1 MTLKLEFQFK
11 WLRKIKLLKDFLL
24 QEKNIKDS
32 EGVEICKCLM
42 GNDNLERLELDGN
55 QVGPQTLIHLAELL
69 KQNQTLR
76 SIDLEG
82 NNLTLRTNFD
92 KSKDKDAS
100 KDNRNTQGL
109 ENLAKALESNQT
121 LLCLNLAN
129 CQLNES
135 CGEFL
140 CRMMERNHTIINLDL
155 DSNPDMNLYH
165 VRQIQEYLTRNK
177 KAYDDERYQ
186 EFIERKQ
193 MWRELNISNILQA
206 NKEAKKVLQENINTR
221 IEAKKQQME

>member
-1 MTLKLEFQFK
+1 
-11 WLRKIKLLKDFLL
+11 
-24 QEKNIKDS
+24 
-32 EGVEICKCLM
+32 
-42 GNDNLERLELDGN
+42 
-55 QVGPQTLIHLAELL
+55 
-69 KQNQTLR
+69 
-76 SIDLEG
+76 LEG

-193 MWRELNISNILQA
+193 MWRELNISNIL
-206 NKEAKKVLQENINTR
+206 
-221 IEAKKQQME
+221 